1 MTDNAVTRPPFVA
14 TRRQLLAGGAAFAA
28 VGLTTTRA
36 TSAHAAP
43 ALEPGLIAPA
53 SGASAARKGKGI
65 DRGTIQRWAR
75 DTWASMVAMTDPR
88 TGLPADNMSGEL
100 MSPIRS
106 GYTSP
111 TNIGGYLWS
120 TVIARELGIIS
131 ARECRTRL
139 TQTLTTLKT
148 MKHHEPS
155 GMFYNWYDE
164 ATGDVIHVWPADGS
178 TIYPFLSSVDNGW
191 FAASLMVVRNAEPG
205 VADLANSLLSTMNFG
220 MFYDK
225 DARPGI
231 AAGLL
236 RGGFWDAKPA
246 GDFVMGNYL
255 GVGPDVFYT
264 LNHYDIH
271 VSEPRIAT
279 YIGIAHGQIPPA
291 AYYATQRTFPNTCA
305 WSWIEQKAV
314 GVHRTYHG
322 IDVFEGAFTY
332 RGMHIVPSWGGD
344 MFEALMPDLFV
355 PEASWA
361 PRAWGVNHALTV
373 RAQREF
379 GLDDAKYGYWG
390 FSPASRPGGG
400 YTAWGVDAIGMDPGG
415 DGVKKDQGGYV
426 SDMEGTNYDG
436 GFDGCRVGT
445 NPKPKWGDGVVT
457 PHAAFLAMQY
467 EPVEAYQN
475 LVKIERNLK
484 AYGEGGFYDAV
495 AVKSG
500 LIAKRYLSLDQ
511 AMVLG
516 AIGNVFCD
524 NVIRRHFIKGE
535 VQSAI
540 KPLIGIE
547 EFGAGVIS

>member
-1 MTDNAVTRPPFVA
+1 MTEAVELNHTMSAA
-14 TRRQLLAGGAAFAA
+14 TRRQILGGVAIAA
-28 VGLTTTRA
+28 VGLTAARA
-36 TSAHAAP
+36 SSAHAATANTGP
-43 ALEPGLIAPA
+43 VAAPA
-53 SGASAARKGKGI
+53 PSVTLSRNDGV

-75 DTWASMVAMTDPR
+75 DTWASLVAMTDPH
-88 TGLPADNMSGEL
+88 TGLPADNISGPL
-100 MSPIRS
+100 RSPKRS

-111 TNIGGYLWS
+111 TNIGGYMWS

-131 ARECRTRL
+131 KEECRKRL
-139 TQTLTTLKT
+139 AQTLTTMAGL
-148 MKHHEPS
+148 KHHKPS

-164 ATGDVIHVWPADGS
+164 ANGDVITVWPVDGS
-178 TIYPFLSSVDNGW
+178 KIYPFLSSVDNGW
-191 FAASLMVVRNAEPG
+191 FAAALMVVRNAEPA
-205 VADLANSLLSTMNFG
+205 VAKLANALLDKMNFG
-220 MFYDK
+220 MYYDK
-225 DARPGI
+225 NARPGI

-246 GDFVMGNYL
+246 VETDPGNYL
-255 GVGPDVFYT
+255 GRGPDVFYT
-264 LNHYDIH
+264 KNHYDIH
-271 VSEPRIAT
+271 VTEPRIAS

-291 AYYATQRTFPNTCA
+291 HYFATQRVFPDSCD
-305 WSWIEQKAV
+305 WSWLEQKPV
-314 GVHRTYHG
+314 GKHRTYMG

-361 PRAWGVNHALTV
+361 PRSWGINHALTV

-379 GLDDAKYGYWG
+379 GMDDAKYGYWG

-400 YTAWGVDAIGMDPGG
+400 YTAWGVDAIGMDPN
-415 DGVKKDQGGYV
+415 GYV
-426 SDMEGTNYDG
+426 SDMENTNVDN
-436 GFDGCRVGT
+436 GFGECRTGV
-445 NPKPKWGDGVVT
+445 NPNPAWGDGVVT

-467 EPVEAYQN
+467 EPREAYDN
-475 LVKIERNLK
+475 LVKIESKLK

-495 AVKSG
+495 AVKSRR
-500 LIAKRYLSLDQ
+500 IAKRYLSLDQ

-524 NVIRRHFIKGE
+524 NVIRRNFIKGE
-535 VQSAI
+535 VQATI

>member
-1 MTDNAVTRPPFVA
+1 MTDSALNRTPFVA
-14 TRRQLLAGGAAFAA
+14 TRRQLLAGGAAVAA
-28 VGLTTTRA
+28 VTLSTARA

-43 ALEPGLIAPA
+43 APVLAGSGVAAFA
-53 SGASAARKGKGI
+53 SRTEGGV
-65 DRGTIQRWAR
+65 DRATINRWAR
-75 DTWASMVAMTDPR
+75 DTWASLVAMTDR
-88 TGLPADNMSGEL
+88 HTGLPADNISGPL
-100 MSPIRS
+100 KAPTRS

-131 ARECRTRL
+131 EEECRERL
-139 TQTLTTLKT
+139 TQTLTTMSRL
-148 MKHHEPS
+148 KHHEPS

-164 ATGDVIHVWPADGS
+164 ANGDVVTVWPENGS
-178 TIYPFLSSVDNGW
+178 TVYPFLSSVDNGW

-205 VADLANSLLSTMNFG
+205 VADLANALLKKMNFG
-220 MFYDK
+220 MFYNK
-225 DARPGI
+225 DARPQA

-236 RGGFWDAKPA
+236 RGGFWDGTHPD
-246 GDFVMGNYL
+246 GFVVGNYL
-255 GVGPDVFYT
+255 GTGPDVFYT
-264 LNHYDIH
+264 PNHYDIL

-291 AYYATQRTFPNTCA
+291 AYYATMRTFPDD
-305 WSWIEQKAV
+305 WDWEEMKPV
-314 GVHRTYHG
+314 GGHRTYYG
-322 IDVFEGAFTY
+322 TDVFEGAFTY

-361 PRAWGVNHALTV
+361 PRSWGINHALTV

-400 YTAWGVDAIGMDPGG
+400 YTAWGVDAIGMDPA
-415 DGVKKDQGGYV
+415 GYV
-426 SDMEGTNYDG
+426 SDMEGTNFDA
-436 GFDGCRVGT
+436 GFAGVRAGT
-445 NPKPKWGDGVVT
+445 NPNPAWGDGVVT

-467 EPVEAYQN
+467 EPRQAFDN
-475 LVKIERNLK
+475 LVKIERELK

-524 NVIRRHFIKGE
+524 NMIRRHFIKGE
-535 VQSAI
+535 VQSTI

>member
-1 MTDNAVTRPPFVA
+1 MTDTSAVARNPIIA
-14 TRRQLLAGGAAFAA
+14 NRRQLLVGGAAAAA
-28 VGLTTTRA
+28 VGLTVARPGKAYAATTTPLGV
-36 TSAHAAP
+36 TSR
-43 ALEPGLIAPA
+43 
-53 SGASAARKGKGI
+53 SAGGI

-75 DTWASMVAMTDPR
+75 DTWASLVAMTDPR
-88 TGLPADNMSGEL
+88 TGLPADNMSGPL
-100 MSPIRS
+100 KSPKRS

-111 TNIGGYLWS
+111 TNIGGYMWS
-120 TVIARELGIIS
+120 TVIARELGIIT
-131 ARECRTRL
+131 AAECRTRL
-139 TQTLTTLKT
+139 TQTLTTMSRL
-148 MKHHEPS
+148 KHHEPS

-164 ATGDVIHVWPADGS
+164 ANGDVVTVWPDGGN
-178 TIYPFLSSVDNGW
+178 TVYPFLSSVDNGW
-191 FAASLMVVRNAEPG
+191 FAASLMVVRHAEPG
-205 VADLANSLLSTMNFG
+205 VAALANSLLSKMNFG
-220 MFYDK
+220 MYYNK
-225 DARPGI
+225 DARPDIG
-231 AAGLL
+231 GLL
-236 RGGFWDAKPA
+236 RGGFWDVEPLPPQ
-246 GDFVMGNYL
+246 GFVKGNYL
-255 GVGPDVFYT
+255 GNGPDVFYT
-264 LNHYDIH
+264 PNHYDIH
-271 VSEPRIAT
+271 VTEPRIAS

-291 AYYATQRTFPNTCA
+291 HYFATMRTFPDD
-305 WSWIEQKAV
+305 WDWQEMKPV
-314 GVHRTYHG
+314 GEHRTYMG
-322 IDVFEGAFTY
+322 IDVFEGAYTY

-361 PRAWGVNHALTV
+361 PRSWGINHALTV

-415 DGVKKDQGGYV
+415 YA
-426 SDMEGTNYDG
+426 SDMEGTNYYDG
-436 GFDGCRVGT
+436 SFGPRTDGSSS
-445 NPKPKWGDGVVT
+445 NPAWGDGVVT

-467 EPVEAYQN
+467 EPVEAYDN
-475 LVKIERNLK
+475 LVKIERKLK

-516 AIGNVFCD
+516 AIGNVFCN
-524 NVIRRHFIKGE
+524 NVIRRNFIKGDVE
-535 VQSAI
+535 AAI

>member
-1 MTDNAVTRPPFVA
+1 MSETSDVMRSPIIAN
-14 TRRQLLAGGAAFAA
+14 RRQLLVGGAAVAA
-28 VGLTTTRA
+28 VGLTVARPGKA
-36 TSAHAAP
+36 YAASP
-43 ALEPGLIAPA
+43 APA
-53 SGASAARKGKGI
+53 SVTSASGPSAAWQHGGI

-75 DTWASMVAMTDPR
+75 DTWASMAALAHPA
-88 TGLPADNMSGEL
+88 TGLPADNMSGPL
-100 MSPIRS
+100 SAPTRS

-120 TVIARELGIIS
+120 AVIAREMGIIS
-131 ARECRTRL
+131 AAECRTRL
-139 TQTLTTLKT
+139 TQTLTTLST
-148 MKHHEPS
+148 MKIHNFS

-164 ATGDVIHVWPADGS
+164 SNGHVVKVWPENGTKVD
-178 TIYPFLSSVDNGW
+178 PFLSSVDNGW
-191 FAASLMVVRNAEPG
+191 FAAALMTVRNAEPG
-205 VADLANSLLSTMNFG
+205 VADLANALLGQMNFG
-220 MFYDK
+220 MFFDK

-231 AAGLL
+231 GGLL
-236 RGGFWDAKPA
+236 RGGFWDAKPS
-246 GDFVMGNYL
+246 GGFTKGNYL
-255 GVGPDVFYT
+255 GIGPDVFYT
-264 LNHYDIH
+264 NNHYDIL

-279 YIGIAHGQIPPA
+279 YIGIAHGQIPPE
-291 AYYATQRTFPNTCA
+291 AYFATMRTFPDN
-305 WSWIEQKAV
+305 WDWQEMKPV
-314 GVHRTYHG
+314 GGHHTYMG
-322 IDVFEGAFTY
+322 IDVFEGAYTY

-361 PRAWGVNHALTV
+361 PRSWGINHALTV

-415 DGVKKDQGGYV
+415 YA
-426 SDMEGTNYDG
+426 SDMEGTNYYDG
-436 GFDGCRVGT
+436 SFGPRTDGSSS
-445 NPKPKWGDGVVT
+445 NPNWGDGVVT

-467 EPVEAYQN
+467 EPVEAYDN
-475 LVKIERNLK
+475 LVKIERKLK

-495 AVKSG
+495 AVKSR
-500 LIAKRYLSLDQ
+500 LTAKRYLSLDQ

-524 NVIRRHFIKGE
+524 NVIRRNFVEGD
-535 VQSAI
+535 VQSTI
-540 KPLIGIE
+540 KPLIGME